1 MKKFFGACLLLL
13 FSLAGCTLFE
23 APEGTAEL
31 SESSVHTRT
40 ERPTASEEVVYCS
53 ADVKISNTSDKTI
66 YGCTV
71 TAVATSDTG
80 IEHYVTLSYDVNI
93 PPYQSIYVTIE
104 WSLVRQIDTKT
115 KVVSETSSHIPGSSV
130 TSSTSSSSSSTS
142 TTSTTASVTDSN
154 EEKDWNKSSVRIVD
168 YFFN

>member
-1 MKKFFGACLLLL
+1 MLL

-93 PPYQSIYVTIE
+93 PPYQSIYVTVE
-104 WSLVRQIDTKT
+104 WSLVRQIATKT
-115 KVVSETSSHIPGSSV
+115 KTVTIGSVSGSESGSS
-130 TSSTSSSSSSTS
+130 SDSTA
-142 TTSTTASVTDSN
+142 TTTTLVETAESNDETDWDKNSI
-154 EEKDWNKSSVRIVD
+154 RIVD
-168 YFFN
+168 CFFN

>member
-1 MKKFFGACLLLL
+1 MKKFFGVCLLLL
-13 FSLAGCTLFE
+13 FSLAGCTMLN

-93 PPYQSIYVTIE
+93 PPSQSVYVTIE
-104 WSLVRQIDTKT
+104 WSLVRQIETKT
-115 KVVSETSSHIPGSSV
+115 KTVTIGSVSGSESGSS
-130 TSSTSSSSSSTS
+130 SDSTA
-142 TTSTTASVTDSN
+142 TTTTLVETAGSN
-154 EEKDWNKSSVRIVD
+154 EETDWDKSSIRIVD
-168 YFFN
+168 CFFS

>member
-93 PPYQSIYVTIE
+93 PPSQSIYVTIE
-104 WSLVRQIDTKT
+104 WSLVRQIATT
-115 KVVSETSSHIPGSSV
+115 TNTVTTGSASGSE
-130 TSSTSSSSSSTS
+130 TSSSSSSTS
-142 TTSTTASVTDSN
+142 TVTTSVETAGSN
-154 EEKDWNKSSVRIVD
+154 EETDWDKSSIRIVD
-168 YFFN
+168 CFFS

>member
-1 MKKFFGACLLLL
+1 MFIAFILTRRMHNAQCTRGDGGAVGVFRAHEDGKTHGKRGGRVLQRGREDLQ
-13 FSLAGCTLFE
+13 
-23 APEGTAEL
+23 
-31 SESSVHTRT
+31 H
-40 ERPTASEEVVYCS
+40 ERQ
-53 ADVKISNTSDKTI
+53 TI

-93 PPYQSIYVTIE
+93 PPYQSIYVTVE
-104 WSLVRQIDTKT
+104 RNLVRQIDTKT